1 MQFISTRAL
10 AVVAI
15 ASVACGCAHQQLRWN
30 TVRQSRTLTDIYEQ
44 QVLDNLAMFVY
55 DPNSLPFF
63 SFPNAGASNV
73 TDQGMFATAV
83 NWTRGGPAL
92 SSGNFGGNA
101 SRSMVESWT
110 LTPIIDPVKLQLMRC
125 AYQQVV
131 SACGIGEMSAHCPD
145 CEKMR
150 SVYLGRDVDPELAG
164 CSENYK
170 AKCNP
175 AASAPQA
182 QDEVVPCPPTTE
194 ESAEAQ
200 RAQRSATAAPEATT
214 PNNPDFPSAVDTDCL
229 IPTCWIDFG
238 CKKCMPKH
246 GKCLKVGHY
255 CDMYIWVKPG
265 GQNEL
270 TKLTLN
276 ILNYAYNDPT
286 PQRTKNVTWELET
299 DGTGGGC
306 AKCPPKSKPV
316 ECDQTA
322 YVYDAA
328 AGGGDGDKRKIT
340 VEATLPF
347 DEPVVPFTG
356 NNVCRTPATVNVFE
370 RPRLQFGKSQP
381 SAIPSAGYLNFQ
393 QNATN
398 LAPSR

>member
-1 MQFISTRAL
+1 
-10 AVVAI
+10 
-15 ASVACGCAHQQLRWN
+15 
-30 TVRQSRTLTDIYEQ
+30 
-44 QVLDNLAMFVY
+44 MFVY

-92 SSGNFGGNA
+92 SSGDFGANA

-164 CSENYK
+164 CNENYK
-170 AKCNP
+170 AKCK
-175 AASAPQA
+175 STTLAPRA
-182 QDEVVPCPPTTE
+182 QYEVVPRPPATDGQAGIQG
-194 ESAEAQ
+194 AEP
-200 RAQRSATAAPEATT
+200 SVETVTDATAPS
-214 PNNPDFPSAVDTDCL
+214 NPDFPSAVDTDCL
-229 IPTCWIDFG
+229 LPTCWIGFG

-246 GKCLKVGHY
+246 AKCLKVGHY
-255 CDMYIWVKPG
+255 CDTYIWLKPG

-286 PQRTKNVTWELET
+286 PRRTKDVTWEL
-299 DGTGGGC
+299 DVNGGGGGQPQCPHPASSPPC
-306 AKCPPKSKPV
+306 A
-316 ECDQTA
+316 QTA
-322 YVYDAA
+322 YASDASM
-328 AGGGDGDKRKIT
+328 AGGNGDTRKIT
-340 VEATLPF
+340 IEATLPF
-347 DEPVVPFTG
+347 DEPVAPYGG
-356 NNVCRTPATVNVFE
+356 NNLCRQPATVNVFE

-398 LAPSR
+398 LAPTSR